1 MFSKEE
7 SRLLRQE
14 FWTSFGKSF
23 PRKWILYDTKLK
35 ELSFKFHFDT
45 KSALVALDLE
55 VPISNRIENGIVFWE
70 KLVTLKSIL
79 TEDYLPEAIYDETY
93 LLENGKEISR
103 IYVLLDQKV
112 SIHNKNNWRD
122 VMVFF
127 NEKMNQFE
135 AFFEAYK
142 EVIEG

>member
-23 PRKWILYDTKLK
+23 PRKWVLYDTKLK
-35 ELSFKFHFDT
+35 GLSFKFHFDNRT
-45 KSALVALDLE
+45 ALIALDLE
-55 VPISNRIENGIVFWE
+55 DDLEHRIKYWE
-70 KLVTLKSIL
+70 KLVALKSIL
-79 TEDYLPEAIYDETY
+79 LNDYLPEAIYDEEY
-93 LLENGKEISR
+93 FLENKKEISR
-103 IYVLLDQKV
+103 IYVPLEQKV
-112 SIHNKNNWRD
+112 SIHNKNSWRD

-127 NEKMNQFE
+127 NTHMSLFE
-135 AFFEAYK
+135 AFFEEYK